1 MCIWRM
7 CCFGRNPVTTLL
19 LLPSPARLSFG
30 TRLHVPF
37 LRELFPCSTASIKG
51 ILFLLKKKIT
61 QSCKPQFSFSSYS
74 SATCCESLNHH
85 KTMAREGNYILN
97 KESKWRSALSLHH
110 PNSNLLHSGTTCSQ
124 LATWFP
130 PPLTFSIFSFS
141 YGTSNPMGQGN
152 FCPSHGEEG
161 QRNSFLEAERFSLLY
176 IHC

>member
-1 MCIWRM
+1 MHLAD
-7 CCFGRNPVTTLL
+7 VLL
-19 LLPSPARLSFG
+19 WEKPCHHTFIITISSTSQLWDQAACTIPPRAVPMFHCLNKGNSF
-30 TRLHVPF
+30 PF
-37 LRELFPCSTASIKG
+37 
-51 ILFLLKKKIT
+51 KKKIT